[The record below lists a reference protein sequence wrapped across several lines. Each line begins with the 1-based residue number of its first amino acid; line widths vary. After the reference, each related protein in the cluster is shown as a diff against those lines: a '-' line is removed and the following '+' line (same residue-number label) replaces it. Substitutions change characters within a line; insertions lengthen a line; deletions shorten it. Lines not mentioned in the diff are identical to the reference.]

1 MAVPIQSI
9 AFVVV
14 GLALLIFSSD
24 VTVERSRRIAKK
36 LGVSELLIGLTIVSI
51 GTSIPEIFV
60 NILAGLYRLQG
71 LETSGIAVGNI
82 IGSCLSQI
90 TIILGI
96 SGMVATTLHVP
107 INSLKRDGSMMVAAL
122 FLMFIAA
129 YDGNISQLEGGFL
142 VLIYVIYLAYLYR
155 NEKNGTKRD
164 KATDEIPVLDFI
176 ILLGALIVVVASSSV
191 VVREGMTLATS
202 LEISPFIIGIL
213 AGLGTSLPELSVSV
227 GALGKG
233 AKNLSLGN
241 LIGSNITDP
250 LFSLGAGALVA
261 GFAVDIV
268 AIRFDFL
275 YWGFASIVALLL
287 LWNNMNL
294 NRKES
299 SIMILIF
306 LMYVSLKT
314 FF

>member
-1 MAVPIQSI
+1 MAVPIQNI
-9 AFVVV
+9 AFAVV

-24 VTVERSRRIAKK
+24 VTVERSRRIAKH

-60 NILAGLYRLQG
+60 NILSGLYRLQG
-71 LETSGIAVGNI
+71 LETSGIAIGNI

-90 TIILGI
+90 TIILGL
-96 SGMVATTLHVP
+96 SGMVAALHVP
-107 INSLKRDGSMMVAAL
+107 LNSLKRDGSMMVAAM
-122 FLMFIAA
+122 FLMYIAA
-129 YDGNISQLEGGFL
+129 YNGVISQLEGGL
-142 VLIYVIYLAYLYR
+142 LALTYVIYLAYLYR

-176 ILLGALIVVVASSSV
+176 ILLGALIVVVAASSV

-287 LWNNMNL
+287 LWNHMNL

-299 SIMILIF
+299 SILILVF